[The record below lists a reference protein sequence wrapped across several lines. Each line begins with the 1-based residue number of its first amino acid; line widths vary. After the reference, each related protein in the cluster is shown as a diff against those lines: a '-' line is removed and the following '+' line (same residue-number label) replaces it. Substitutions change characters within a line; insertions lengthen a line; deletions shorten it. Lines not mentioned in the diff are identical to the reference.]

1 MTPVTLSLITYEELE
16 EHCDNNVSSD
26 IKSWFNNDLKK
37 VILIIW
43 KLYQIFPAETWQL
56 LNLVFVCVYV

>member
-56 LNLVFVCVYV
+56 WKVIQCVCV